1 MDCTYKNDKDKWISC
16 DIALMSFLSINV
28 ATSPVG
34 KLLLKDSNKH
44 KSNIHENHSGVSI
57 VVFEQVFAK
66 LEGYAQDEKG
76 QSNFHLRFFNDLR
89 GDRSLIRLNSLSIRS
104 KIWRHS
110 LKLV

>member
-44 KSNIHENHSGVSI
+44 KRVTSMKII
-57 VVFEQVFAK
+57 
-66 LEGYAQDEKG
+66 LEFLLLSLNRYLLNWKVTLKMKKG
-76 QSNFHLRFFNDLR
+76 NRIFTYGFLM
-89 GDRSLIRLNSLSIRS
+89 I
-104 KIWRHS
+104 
-110 LKLV
+110 